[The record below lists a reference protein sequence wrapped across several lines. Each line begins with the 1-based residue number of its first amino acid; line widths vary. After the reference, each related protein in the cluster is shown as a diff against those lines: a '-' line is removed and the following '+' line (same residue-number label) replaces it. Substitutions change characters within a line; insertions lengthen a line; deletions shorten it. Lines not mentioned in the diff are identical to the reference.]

1 MRRINKLQEL
11 IRSHE
16 TGKADQLVA
25 MARRLELDRERGG
38 EEMRRLAERVQVM
51 ANDWARAQAERES
64 RLREELAQKQS
75 AIQTVISAKTC

>member
-1 MRRINKLQEL
+1 
-11 IRSHE
+11 
-16 TGKADQLVA
+16 

-38 EEMRRLAERVQVM
+38 EETRRLAERVQVM